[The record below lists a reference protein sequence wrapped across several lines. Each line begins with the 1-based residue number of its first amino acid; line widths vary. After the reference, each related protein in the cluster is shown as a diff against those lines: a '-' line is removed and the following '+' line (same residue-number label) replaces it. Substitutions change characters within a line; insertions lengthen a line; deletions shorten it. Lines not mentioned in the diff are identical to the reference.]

1 MEDVKK
7 TTLWDVLADKRI
19 VVPVIQ
25 RDYAQ
30 GRENQFATNVRERFV
45 ERLYEA
51 VKEETKNPLC
61 MDFVYFE
68 KEGDKLIPVDGQ
80 QRLTTLW
87 LFHVYH
93 LAQENEEI
101 TKRLKRFSYEVRQ
114 TSRAFCKKLVER
126 RHDWYDELTE
136 NDTRTCKETI
146 CNQPWFFTA
155 WRRDPTIMGMIR
167 MLDTIHAKGQGKT
180 LADNW
185 WEGEYLTFL
194 DYTTQEK
201 DLYCKMN
208 ARGKPLTPF
217 ENLKAA
223 IDERASNDSTWKSAV
238 DGAWLDKVWEIV
250 GNKGCDRAMFRLTLT
265 LLLLHYIVRDDEAA
279 TEKASVIDNVR
290 ETIKDSDVA
299 LPAEDWERLME
310 GKPIQFLKEG
320 FSWLV
325 CVPSEQE
332 DGKARKSW
340 YPEDINTWWYPIWE
354 SERQDPSE
362 NVLLTALANES
373 TGSDP
378 LSYEGECLAYAYI
391 LAKSEPAK
399 LKSKIE
405 PRDWW
410 RIIHNILENTAI
422 SSANL
427 DSVIKLIHSLAEAED
442 LVTALENTSVAKEQ
456 CKEEAE
462 KLKLLKDEN
471 WRNPIEKA
479 EALSWQKGR
488 INFLLC
494 QCNEGREDNP
504 DDKLGKFEDV
514 LTYFAGNPEKPGK
527 FENEE
532 LRRKW
537 LREDLVPRIAAA
549 YEPKSHELE
558 MSIPCELICM
568 DAAGNATLNTLLYPT
583 EQRYEW
589 QVEHCKMGKGDEP
602 RRMEWLERLDRC
614 YPGWDNDKLKVAGR
628 YRKSYKIRTWSKY
641 AWCTDVY
648 LYTRANLNNG
658 TAYRID
664 SLVKWWYE
672 FYDEHQDWEW
682 EWPTDASGTWITTS
696 GNIGGGKHTFAL
708 IQSGEESYIQIVDE
722 GHTSEEK
729 PLKPISPKV
738 VFKAMEELV
747 AEVFPKEGK
756 TKA

>member
-1 MEDVKK
+1 MITLKK
-7 TTLWDVLADKRI
+7 MTFLDALKERKI

-30 GRENQFATNVRERFV
+30 GRDNVQAENIRKAFVQRLTQAAWGEPLNLDLVYMATQENG
-45 ERLYEA
+45 
-51 VKEETKNPLC
+51 EESQW
-61 MDFVYFE
+61 V
-68 KEGDKLIPVDGQ
+68 PVDGQ
-80 QRLTTLW
+80 QRLTTLF
-87 LFHVYH
+87 LFHLYH
-93 LAQENEEI
+93 LEDVDG
-101 TKRLKRFSYEVRQ
+101 LKRFSYKVRR
-114 TSRAFCKKLVER
+114 TSAEFCEKIVEHR
-126 RHDWYDELTE
+126 SDWRKQGKPPSELIR
-136 NDTRTCKETI
+136 D
-146 CNQPWFFTA
+146 QAWFLAA
-155 WRRDPTIMGMIR
+155 WERDPTIMGMLQT
-167 MLDTIHAKGQGKT
+167 LDVIHEEGQKEPPQGWSKNIT
-180 LADNW
+180 FWVYETKEDADD
-185 WEGEYLTFL
+185 EYHKL
-194 DYTTQEK
+194 
-201 DLYCKMN
+201 N

-223 IDERASNDSTWKSAV
+223 IDEKATNASLWKSAV
-238 DGAWLDKVWEIV
+238 DGVWLDKVWEIV
-250 GNKGCDRAMFRLTLT
+250 GNKGCDRTMFRLTLT
-265 LLLLHYIVRDDEAA
+265 LLLLHYIERDDETA
-279 TEKASVIDNVR
+279 TEKEKASVIDNVR

-299 LPAEDWERLME
+299 LPSEDWERLMKE
-310 GKPIQFLKEG
+310 NPVSFLEKGFSRLVCSPKEG
-320 FSWLV
+320 
-325 CVPSEQE
+325 EQAE
-332 DGKARKSW
+332 KSW
-340 YPEDINTWWYPIWE
+340 YSEEINTWWRPIWNLD
-354 SERQDPSE
+354 SQASSE
-362 NVLLTALANES
+362 NVMLTALADES
-373 TGSDP
+373 TASDP
-378 LSYEGECLAYAYI
+378 LSYKEECLAYAYI
-391 LAKSEPAK
+391 LAKSEPVK
-399 LKSKIE
+399 MTLQIE

-410 RIIHNILENTAI
+410 RIVHNILENTAI

-427 DSVIKLIHSLAEAED
+427 DSVIKLIHLLAEAED